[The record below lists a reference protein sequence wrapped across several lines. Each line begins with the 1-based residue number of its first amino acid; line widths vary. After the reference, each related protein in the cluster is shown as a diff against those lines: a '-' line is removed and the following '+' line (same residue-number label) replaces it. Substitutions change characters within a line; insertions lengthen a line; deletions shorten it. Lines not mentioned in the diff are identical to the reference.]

1 MFVPAMVDGQIA
13 KFSLTYVNKLNVIR
27 QQRRGRMVNV
37 QSFLAFKETLSF
49 LFFLFFKVQLS
60 LYQMRPIQPK
70 RSGV

>member
-13 KFSLTYVNKLNVIR
+13 KFSLTYVNKLNVIP
-27 QQRRGRMVNV
+27 QQRRGRVVNV

-49 LFFLFFKVQLS
+49 LFLFFKVQLS

>member
-49 LFFLFFKVQLS
+49 LFLIFKVQLS